1 MTTERET
8 TAMTDLKPVW
18 PDFIAPP
25 KYDNPDPRWV
35 DPALPDFRLI
45 WKVARECGYAVGL
58 HGSMKRDC
66 DMIAVPWTDEAVLAF
81 DLIDHLC
88 TALNAKVVGP
98 VAGKP
103 HGRLGWNL
111 QVDGYVKVID
121 ISVVPRSQDRAAPDL
136 QRIGTGL
143 YETQSDYRLAPH
155 LQSIVEAAKT
165 APQWDTVNDRMAPL
179 PDTPD
184 PAAHVNETPKSEHD
198 AGNVLTDAAQAREA
212 ALPHCVGEAA
222 LEHMLDRKGIKHLL
236 SQIKEEDPEVW
247 REICEETGRA
257 AIRAIG
263 EART

>member
-136 QRIGTGL
+136 KRIGTGL

-155 LQSIVEAAKT
+155 LQRIVDAAKS
-165 APQWDTVNDRMAPL
+165 APQWDTQADRLAP
-179 PDTPD
+179 
-184 PAAHVNETPKSEHD
+184 
-198 AGNVLTDAAQAREA
+198 TDAAQAREA